1 MNSFGDRDYYASRDI
16 VAYDRNQSPL
26 VGLDVKKGPP
36 YDRDESMVASS
47 SLLSFCSLCDTRAS
61 ENNDRSR
68 NRRRKYRNLIVHG
81 TKLKRS
87 TIVASIY
94 RGQDI
99 SSQNLSS

>member
-1 MNSFGDRDYYASRDI
+1 MNSFGDRDYYAARDI

-26 VGLDVKKGPP
+26 VGLDIKKGPP

-47 SLLSFCSLCDTRAS
+47 SLLSFRSLCDTRAS

-68 NRRRKYRNLIVHG
+68 NRQRKYRNRIVHG
-81 TKLKRS
+81 TKLKRG
-87 TIVASIY
+87 TEVTSIY

-99 SSQNLSS
+99 